1 MLNETDNGC
10 GKSVTVSASN
20 AVLNSSA
27 SSVCV
32 SVKQR
37 SSGADYCRGR
47 CKSRALVAQTAGI
60 VGFMVRNIAHCKITP
75 TQSACIAQMVGTLK
89 LQCSTVPSHCLAFR
103 TSCCRISAPLDCF
116 VAHAASMVL
125 QSAATLKESGRA
137 EELQIRLVRFDSGPR
152 LQKLPRNRISFRTH
166 HRREPRMLPGIG
178 RLLLAP
184 AAALC
189 QVLGCK
195 ILRVCPSGEIGRH
208 IGLKIRRFQK
218 WGVPVRFRSRAPHGI
233 QRVS

>member
-1 MLNETDNGC
+1 MLNETDNDC
-10 GKSVTVSASN
+10 SKSVT
-20 AVLNSSA
+20 LSA

-37 SSGADYCRGR
+37 SSGADLCRGR

-89 LQCSTVPSHCLAFR
+89 TQCSTVPSHCLAFR

-116 VAHAASMVL
+116 VAHAASTVL

-152 LQKLPRNRISFRTH
+152 LQTFFPLSDCALNILALISRWCDNPSTGFYFH
-166 HRREPRMLPGIG
+166 IPG
-178 RLLLAP
+178 
-184 AAALC
+184 
-189 QVLGCK
+189 
-195 ILRVCPSGEIGRH
+195 
-208 IGLKIRRFQK
+208 
-218 WGVPVRFRSRAPHGI
+218 
-233 QRVS
+233 